1 MTNKK
6 NIEYE
11 LTPKGEELAK
21 TLKQK
26 NSDVLVEQQKIKKDV
41 ENLKTD
47 NKKTIS
53 NFSPN
58 NSDSDFDIQSDKDST
73 GMSYQKAERIRKKS
87 FGSLLGEQEG
97 GFGESLKKTISL
109 KGQAKIKGFKE
120 KFDPM
125 NIAKFITGGSD
136 WAPAMLG
143 KMRGRS
149 KEDIARFSGSRL
161 RDDSGSTAT
170 KIGKLEG
177 ENQTLDILM
186 KIYEFMQKSY
196 EDKVKQ
202 RDAENAFAE
211 ENKLEKDRQH
221 DRLIAAITGK
231 PVEIKEKETAEKV
244 EKDKDSFVG
253 DALAAFGGLSLAKSA
268 LSTLATVAKFFAFN
282 PVGLAIL
289 GSVALGAL
297 FWKLFSDKSGYE
309 DANSELSKGLRQAE
323 SVGGL
328 AGVKD
333 EAEARKKMPEYDRTM
348 AEIKDFETYQNE
360 GDKLNDQQLKGYA
373 NRGPGALEAVED
385 YKLAREQY
393 NKIVGAK
400 ATASPV
406 TTTAT
411 TESESS
417 ETSTPTATPSE
428 TTPSTPPSPVSEAPA
443 TAPAVSQKLN
453 QVQNENLDLS
463 IPQSVSD
470 PSTVVNNNSVK
481 SYNKSGTKISMPS
494 VRNQEPTF
502 ANMILYSTRV
512 V

>member
-1 MTNKK
+1 MDMN
-6 NIEYE
+6 Y
-11 LTPKGEELAK
+11 
-21 TLKQK
+21 
-26 NSDVLVEQQKIKKDV
+26 QQ
-41 ENLKTD
+41 
-47 NKKTIS
+47 
-53 NFSPN
+53 
-58 NSDSDFDIQSDKDST
+58 
-73 GMSYQKAERIRKKS
+73 AERIRNRS

-97 GFGESLKKTISL
+97 GFGESLRKTISL
-109 KGQAKIKGFKE
+109 RGQARMKGIKE
-120 KFDPM
+120 RFDPL
-125 NIAKFITGGSD
+125 NIAKFITGGSNF
-136 WAPAMLG
+136 APAALG
-143 KMRGRS
+143 KIFGRS

-161 RDDSGSTAT
+161 RDDSSNTAT
-170 KIGKLEG
+170 KIERLES

-231 PVEIKEKETAEKV
+231 PVEIKEKETTEKV

-268 LSTLATVAKFFAFN
+268 LSTLATVAKFFAFS

-289 GSVALGAL
+289 GSTALGVL

-309 DANSELSKGLRQAE
+309 DPNSELSKGLKQAE

-333 EAEARKKMPEYDRTM
+333 EAERRKKMPEYDRTM

-406 TTTAT
+406 
-411 TESESS
+411 
-417 ETSTPTATPSE
+417 PDTATPSE
-428 TTPSTPPSPVSEAPA
+428 TTTPTPPSPVSEAPA
-443 TAPAVSQKLN
+443 TAPAASQKLS

-463 IPQSVSD
+463 IPQSSTD

-481 SYNKSGTKISMPS
+481 SYDKTGTKIPMPS